1 MKVEIVLENNWGYR
15 TLSFYKTFD
24 FDFTPFMG
32 LRLTD
37 SEGELNVSLE
47 NNDITTTMIWYE
59 VDSKSFEVSV
69 RKNWGKYGV
78 SPEFVKSEVEHYKK
92 LGWEISESEEQIQ
105 EMIDWATKN
114 QFNR

>member
-1 MKVEIVLENNWGYR
+1 
-15 TLSFYKTFD
+15 
-24 FDFTPFMG
+24 MG